1 MSEHQRPSHWT
12 DQQSKYG
19 ITSIVEFA
27 KTLKKDTAEVHLMI
41 QKLGLRNSLIT
52 TDDPNLRTKLLIR
65 QLLQDHKRFLPN
77 GWLVGLNVGQ
87 LMVRSLSKRVIETDT
102 WIEEEINSVPD
113 AIVRLHELT
122 PLLSV

>member
-1 MSEHQRPSHWT
+1 MSEHQHPSHWI

-19 ITSIVEFA
+19 TISIVEFA

-41 QKLGLRNSLIT
+41 QKLSLRNSLIT

-77 GWLVGLNVGQ
+77 GWLVGLNIGQ
-87 LMVRSLSKRVIETDT
+87 LIIRSLSR
-102 WIEEEINSVPD
+102 
-113 AIVRLHELT
+113 
-122 PLLSV
+122 